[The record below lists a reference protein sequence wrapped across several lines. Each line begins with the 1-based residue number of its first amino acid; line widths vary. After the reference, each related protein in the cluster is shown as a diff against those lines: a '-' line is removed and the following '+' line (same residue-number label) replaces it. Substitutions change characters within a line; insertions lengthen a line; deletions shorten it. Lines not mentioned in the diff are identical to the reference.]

1 MSKPPR
7 PWTVLPHGPLEQLEE
22 NLYAIESAVPGIPGL
37 RRRMAIVRRA
47 DGGLLFF
54 NGVPV
59 GEDALAR
66 IRALGTPA
74 MLVVPQ
80 HLHMIDAHAFRDRLG
95 VRVYAPAATRALV
108 AERVAVDG
116 AFEDIPPDPA
126 VSVITVSGF
135 RTGEGMAVVR
145 SADRV
150 SLVVADLVL
159 NVPNAPGF
167 RGLLFR
173 LLGFTGDRPKLPAP
187 VRLRVLRDPGALRAQ
202 LEELARTPGLA
213 RIVPSHGAIVDRDPA
228 RALREIAA
236 SLGPGAGFRA
246 GRRPAAAGP
255 PRARRP
261 GAPR

>member
-1 MSKPPR
+1 MPKPPR
-7 PWTVLPHGPLEQLEE
+7 PWTVLPHGPLEQVDG
-22 NLYAIESAVPGIPGL
+22 NLYAIEGAVPGIPGL

-54 NGVPV
+54 NAVPV
-59 GEDALAR
+59 GEEALAR
-66 IRALGTPA
+66 IRTLGRPA

-80 HLHMIDAHAFRDRLG
+80 PLHMMDAHAFRDRLG

-108 AERVAVDG
+108 AARVAVDG
-116 AFEDIPPDPA
+116 TFADIPPDPA
-126 VSVITVSGF
+126 VSVVAVAGF

-150 SLVVADLVL
+150 SLVVADVVL
-159 NVPNAPGF
+159 NVPHAPGL

-187 VRLRVLRDPGALRAQ
+187 VRLRVLRDRGALRAQ

-213 RIVPSHGAIVDRDPA
+213 RIVPSHGPIVDRDPGGV
-228 RALREIAA
+228 LREIAA
-236 SLGPGAGFRA
+236 SL
-246 GRRPAAAGP
+246 
-255 PRARRP
+255 
-261 GAPR
+261 